1 MMAAAAVT
9 GRIDAAGLL
18 IAADPALLRLQER
31 AGGRLGGPLAL
42 PQLARLAA
50 LALRLQRPISR
61 TLHTAD
67 DQSDI
72 FAAVALT
79 PDADGVALR
88 ISDWRTV
95 PAALQ
100 PSLGDAPGPMLADDV
115 PPTEGWSW
123 ECDAQLRLVRFSA
136 LGDAPSPPA
145 WAGASL
151 SEVFALEPD
160 ADGRFPVLTALAEK
174 RNFAGQRV
182 RLPRVAGAA
191 DRVHLLAG
199 QPLLDA
205 QGGFAGFRGWLTPQP
220 GSAAGDAADG
230 PADAADDAALEPRI
244 ADPAFGSL
252 PLSDPRFGRRIDG
265 ALRGPLSR
273 IVASAETISGQF
285 EGPIRADYARY
296 AADIAHAARHLLGL
310 IDDLADLQS
319 IERPGFHAAREP
331 VDLADVARRAVGLLM
346 MKAEEKQIRIDGPAL
361 GEQAPAM
368 GEFRRVLQVL
378 INLIGNAIRYSPE
391 GSMIW
396 IRCEAQDGTA
406 RITVAD
412 QGQGLSAD
420 QQAVVFEKF
429 ERLGRTDSGGS
440 GLGLYIARR
449 LARAMDGDLT
459 VDSAPGQG
467 ARFTLSLPTS

>member
-1 MMAAAAVT
+1 MMPPTVQ
-9 GRIDAAGLL
+9 GRVNQAGQL

-31 AGGRLGGPLAL
+31 AGGVLGGPLML

-50 LALRLQRPISR
+50 LALHLQRPITR
-61 TLHTAD
+61 ALHSAD
-67 DQSDI
+67 DHSDI
-72 FAAVALT
+72 FAQVALT
-79 PDADGVALR
+79 PDADGVALA
-88 ISDWRTV
+88 IGDWRTAPAPL
-95 PAALQ
+95 PAALAAAD
-100 PSLGDAPGPMLADDV
+100 SGAGLLAD
-115 PPTEGWSW
+115 PPPLAGWSW
-123 ECDAQLRLVRFSA
+123 ECDPQLRLVQLRA
-136 LGDAPSPPA
+136 LGQEPLPTG
-145 WAGASL
+145 WQGASL
-151 SEVFALEPD
+151 SEILALE
-160 ADGRFPVLTALAEK
+160 AGEDGRLPVLVALAEQ

-182 RLPRVAGAA
+182 RLPVAVDPARA
-191 DRVHLLAG
+191 LLHLSG
-199 QPLLDA
+199 QALVDA
-205 QGGFAGFRGWLTPQP
+205 RGGFAGFRGWLTPAP
-220 GSAAGDAADG
+220 ESAADKV
-230 PADAADDAALEPRI
+230 DDAPRI

-296 AADIAHAARHLLGL
+296 AGDIAHAARHLLGL

-319 IERPGFHAAREP
+319 IERPGFQAAREA
-331 VDLADVARRAVGLLM
+331 VDLADVARRAVGLLA
-346 MKAEEKQIRIDGPAL
+346 MKAEEKAIRIDGPAL
-361 GEQAPAM
+361 DEKAPAV

-396 IRCEAQDGTA
+396 IRCDEQDGMA

-412 QGQGLSAD
+412 QGQGLSAE

-429 ERLGRTDSGGS
+429 ERLGRTDTGGS

-449 LARAMDGDLT
+449 LALAMDGDLT
-459 VDSAPGQG
+459 VNSAPGQG
-467 ARFTLSLPTS
+467 ARFTLAIPTA